1 MKFSW
6 GKKRL
11 KRRLSTAL
19 VFIMVSSCV
28 MPAYADG
35 SGITGNL
42 NSNVS
47 FSEDVL
53 SEESLEAAPEASW
66 EEEVISEDN
75 AGEGETVIDETAE
88 SDEAAQ
94 ETEEETI
101 EEPSEETDENLGET
115 EAEPGETEAEPGETE
130 AEPGETEA
138 EPEETEAEPGETEAE
153 PEETEE
159 SIDETEGSG
168 EAVEETE
175 EDTEESQE
183 PSGETKEEG
192 EKPENESI
200 EETEAPV
207 ENAGPFSIEVRN
219 IELMGDYEEGTY
231 TGSGAGYKSTI
242 TLKIT
247 IADNQ
252 ITEIQEIS
260 QNETLSKWEMAKV
273 LFEEIINANST
284 DVDAISSATYSSDGI
299 IEAVND
305 ALSKAVTGGSQV
317 FEDGNGSKG
326 DPYIIAESVQL
337 ERFAQKINE
346 GNDYQGK
353 YIELSDD
360 LELSG
365 EWTPA
370 GTKEEPF
377 AGFFNGK
384 GHTITGLS
392 IQENNVKYAGL
403 FGYLAAG
410 AKVSDVKLE
419 DVNISREA
427 GATEAGAIAGSAEI
441 GVIIDNCQV
450 YGTIEAS
457 NSAGISYAGGIAGR
471 LGQESVVSN
480 VYADVTVAAFSG
492 SSSAYA
498 GGVIGMSVNKCILIN
513 GASVGSVSAKT
524 DAGTICGAGGVFG
537 TQSGTAYNVF
547 SNCDVTAESAEQSK
561 ALAGGI
567 SGMATNNTAIVNGYF
582 NNSIANAFM
591 TASSAINK
599 YVAENVVS
607 LWDSEFNSQ
616 DFADTLNRGLTRSQ
630 RAGGI
635 ARISE
640 AGNQNMGDLEHAL
653 DALDILYAWDYTGG
667 VILSGE
673 AFVDDTI
680 DTGIFESGSG
690 TEEDPYVLKTEEQLR
705 AFAKSL
711 SDDVTYSG
719 IYIALEEDVDVS
731 SETWLPIGLG
741 HYDFRGTFD
750 GKGNKI
756 TGIRIGTQEAPYE
769 EESGDSQN
777 LSKMT
782 TYYGFFGVIGENA
795 VIKNLGIEDSVIS
808 VKRSTSI
815 YAGLLAGVTDRAYV
829 DSCYAQGYV
838 SSETTHSK
846 ANAWAGGLVSQTIK
860 GGIINSWSDAEVF
873 CTAIGGLA
881 ESGAFIGMTNRSVV
895 ANCFALGNTGGKA
908 SREDGNEGMPA
919 VSSFIGVNAGK
930 VANCYA
936 SGDMNAA
943 SFSTYVG
950 SFSGWATG
958 IARQFISYYN
968 ADAVQNSNGT
978 INNPVISV
986 GFMVSAG
993 VNDEGEPYDGTYH
1006 VGIEAKELSFMKSQA
1021 FADLLNSNFHAFP
1034 LDLVNGE
1041 SSNVGNQNAMG
1052 LPEFMKLKEWQ
1063 LENDV
1068 VMPVGETVITTYED
1082 MTPVFEPD
1090 ALDVADGTYYGRAK
1104 GPGGEYIYVNMT
1116 VAEARISE
1124 IHVTKHSEGSQLDS
1138 ISPEIIASVISAQ
1151 NYSQSGS
1158 DSELGKAL
1166 KSAIA
1171 VAAQKA
1177 AIRDI
1182 SGYGYVSDTIF
1193 GAGNGTKENPYLIN
1207 TPEQLVAFAG
1217 SLNEDEHYDGK
1228 YVKLGNHISL
1238 DGIEWI
1244 PAGGSGVYGF
1254 RGTFDGNNKV
1264 ISHMT
1269 IGSPEN
1275 PEMYCKSVGLFA
1287 NLEAARIKNLGIENA
1302 SIYQKYL
1309 GDSIAYSG
1317 LLSGYYIENA
1327 GDGGYVDFCYA
1338 EGTINSYTAKQND
1351 SGGLIGA
1358 INRGTIANSYTK
1370 AEINCESRDG
1380 YAYAGGIS
1388 ALPNRALIINNYALG
1403 SIKGKGNGARI
1414 QIGGISGMN
1423 AGITINNY
1431 ASVELV
1437 SANTT
1442 VDIGGFSGRVSGIGY
1457 VERAYYNSEAKQISG
1472 SLEILPAKGVGTVV
1486 SGTNYGKGI
1495 VVDLEG
1501 KSLSDLKRTEFA
1513 ETLNANIADAEIIK
1527 KAGSLLEELGSGIP
1541 SEITLRDFQYSANED
1556 GVVFKDRVSGST
1568 DGGSSDGGSPDGGS
1582 SDGGSSDG
1590 GSSGGGSTGGDN
1602 SGGDPS
1608 DGGATS
1614 HDSSSESSSAG
1625 TETKCS
1631 ANLADRPV
1639 KADIAV
1645 TANVGENGSASVSVS
1660 DQTIAEAIA
1669 RAQSDARVQGKTA
1682 NGISMAINIVLPKEA
1697 RSLVVAFSRNALER
1711 LVNANIQSLDFN
1723 GTLVTMGLNKKAV
1736 EEICRQSGN
1745 DITISAEP
1753 VDISG
1758 VRSCYDITIRSVK
1771 DGEPLTVTDLKEGA
1785 AVMGI
1790 PYTPES
1796 NEDSGRL
1803 YGVYVDDSGRISRIA
1818 NSVYDGNSRQILFL
1832 TNHFSI
1838 YGVGYM
1844 ASAPAFADTQ
1854 AHWAGESIDY
1864 ITGRGLL
1871 PGVSVSGFAPEA
1883 VLTRGTLAAAL
1894 GTLAEADVS
1903 SYTGSS
1909 FSDLAGNEQA
1919 PYVEWAYR
1927 NGIIQGTGADL
1938 FEPDAAVTREEMASV
1953 MQNYARVT
1961 GFSLPVTRSQYS
1973 FADYESIGSEGKAA
1987 VTAMQKAGVMMGER
2001 DGSFQP
2007 KGNITRAQAAV
2018 ILERYIK
2025 LVIDPKTAEGWA
2037 KNDSGQY
2044 LYYKNGLAVTGTEII
2059 NGVTY
2064 YFSAAGIMQEN

>member
-1 MKFSW
+1 LKFSW
-6 GKKRL
+6 GKKEF

-35 SGITGNL
+35 SGINMSL
-42 NSNVS
+42 NNNAS
-47 FSEDVL
+47 FSEEIL
-53 SEESLEAAPEASW
+53 SEESLEAVQEASS
-66 EEEVISEDN
+66 EEELTSEDN
-75 AGEGETVIDETAE
+75 AGK
-88 SDEAAQ
+88 
-94 ETEEETI
+94 EETI
-101 EEPSEETDENLGET
+101 IDEATEESEEEGIEEPAEETDENLE
-115 EAEPGETEAEPGETE
+115 
-130 AEPGETEA
+130 
-138 EPEETEAEPGETEAE
+138 ETEAE

-159 SIDETEGSG
+159 GIEQ
-168 EAVEETE
+168 A
-175 EDTEESQE
+175 EESE
-183 PSGETKEEG
+183 AASGETKEDA

-200 EETEAPV
+200 EETETMIENEKPV
-207 ENAGPFSIEVRN
+207 SVEVSVEARN
-219 IELMGDYEEGTY
+219 IELTGDYEDGTY
-231 TGSGAGYKSTI
+231 TGSGEGYKSTI
-242 TLKIT
+242 TLKVT

-252 ITEIQEIS
+252 ITDIQEIS
-260 QNETLSKWEMAKV
+260 QNETLSKWEKAK
-273 LFEEIINANST
+273 LIFEEIINANST
-284 DVDAISSATYSSDGI
+284 DVDAISSATYSSEGI

-305 ALSKAVTGGSQV
+305 ALSKAVVGGSQV

-326 DPYIIAESVQL
+326 NPYIIAESLQL

-353 YIELSDD
+353 YIELSND

-370 GTKEEPF
+370 GTKEKPF
-377 AGFFNGK
+377 AGFFCGK
-384 GHTITGLS
+384 GYTISALS
-392 IQENNVKYAGL
+392 IQETTVKYAGL

-410 AKVSDVKLE
+410 ARVSDVKLE

-427 GATEAGAIAGSAEI
+427 GAAEAGAVAGSTEN
-441 GVIIDNCQV
+441 GVVIDNCQV

-457 NSAGISYAGGIAGR
+457 NSTGLSYAGGIAGK
-471 LGQESVVSN
+471 LGQECVVSN
-480 VYADVTVAAFSG
+480 VYADVSVAALSG

-498 GGVIGMSVNKCILIN
+498 GGIIGMSVNKCILIN
-513 GASVGSVSAKT
+513 GASFGSVSAKT
-524 DAGTICGAGGVFG
+524 DAGTISGAGGVFG

-547 SNCDVTAESAEQSK
+547 SNCDVTVESADQSK
-561 ALAGGI
+561 ILIGGI

-582 NNSIANAFM
+582 NSSIPNAFM
-591 TASSAINK
+591 TASSAITK
-599 YVAENVVS
+599 YIAENVVS
-607 LWDSEFNSQ
+607 LSDLELNSP

-630 RAGGI
+630 RAGAI
-635 ARISE
+635 TRISE
-640 AGNQNMGDLEHAL
+640 AGNQNMGDLERAL
-653 DALDILYAWDYTGG
+653 DSLNIIYAWDYSGR

-673 AFVDDTI
+673 AFADDSI
-680 DTGIFESGSG
+680 DAGIFESGSG
-690 TEEDPYVLKTEEQLR
+690 TEEDPYILKTEEQLR
-705 AFAKSL
+705 GFAKSL

-719 IYIALEEDVDVS
+719 IYIALEEDIDVS
-731 SETWLPIGLG
+731 GETWLPIGLG

-750 GKGNKI
+750 GKGHKI
-756 TGIRIGTQEAPYE
+756 TGIRIGTAEAPYI

-777 LSKMT
+777 LGKMT
-782 TYYGFFGVIGENA
+782 TYYGFFGVVGENA

-808 VKRSTSI
+808 VRRSTSI
-815 YAGLLAGVTDRAYV
+815 YAGLLAGVTDKAYI
-829 DSCYAQGYV
+829 DSCYARGYV

-860 GGIINSWSDAEVF
+860 GGIINSWTDAEVF
-873 CTAIGGLA
+873 CRAIGGLA

-936 SGDMNAA
+936 VGDMNAA

-1006 VGIEAKELSFMKSQA
+1006 VGIEAKELSFMKSQI
-1021 FADLLNSNFHAFP
+1021 FADLLNSNFNAFP

-1068 VMPVGETVITTYED
+1068 VMPVGETVTTTYED

-1104 GPGGEYIYVNMT
+1104 GPGGEYIYVKTT
-1116 VAEARISE
+1116 VAEARISD
-1124 IHVTKHSEGSQLDS
+1124 IHITKHSEGSQLDS
-1138 ISPEIIASVISAQ
+1138 ISPEIIAYVISNQ

-1177 AIRDI
+1177 SIRDI
-1182 SGYGYVSDTIF
+1182 TGYGYVSDSIF
-1193 GAGNGTKENPYLIN
+1193 AAGNGTKENPYFIN

-1217 SLNEDEHYDGK
+1217 SLNEDEHYEGK
-1228 YVKLGNHISL
+1228 YVKLGNIIAL

-1269 IGSPEN
+1269 VGSSEN

-1317 LLSGYYIENA
+1317 ILSGYYIENA

-1351 SGGLIGA
+1351 SAGLIGA
-1358 INRGTIANSYTK
+1358 INRGTIANSYAK
-1370 AEINCESRDG
+1370 ARINCESRDG

-1388 ALPNRALIINNYALG
+1388 ALPNRALIINNYASG
-1403 SIKGKGNGARI
+1403 SIQGKGNGARI

-1423 AGITINNY
+1423 AGIAINNY

-1442 VDIGGFSGRVSGIGY
+1442 ADIGGFSGRVSGIGY
-1457 VERAYYNSEAKQISG
+1457 VERAYYNSEARQISG

-1501 KSLSDLKRTEFA
+1501 KSLSGLKRPEFA
-1513 ETLNANIADAEIIK
+1513 EILNANKADAEMIK
-1527 KAGSLLEELGSGIP
+1527 RAGSMLEELGSAIP
-1541 SEITLRDFQYSANED
+1541 SEITLRDFQYSADEN
-1556 GVVFKDRVSGST
+1556 GVVFKDRTAGHT
-1568 DGGSSDGGSPDGGS
+1568 DGGS

-1590 GSSGGGSTGGDN
+1590 DSSGGDTSGSD
-1602 SGGDPS
+1602 SS
-1608 DGGATS
+1608 DGGASS
-1614 HDSSSESSSAG
+1614 HDSSDERSSVT
-1625 TETKCS
+1625 TETKSS
-1631 ANLADRPV
+1631 AYLTDRPV
-1639 KADIAV
+1639 KADVAV
-1645 TANVGENGSASVSVS
+1645 TANVGENGYASVSVS
-1660 DQTIAEAIA
+1660 DQAIAEAIA
-1669 RAQSDARVQGKTA
+1669 RAQSEARVQGKTA
-1682 NGISMAINIVLPKEA
+1682 DGISIAINIVLPKDA
-1697 RSLVVAFSRNALER
+1697 RSLSASFSNNALER
-1711 LVNANIQSLDFN
+1711 LVSANVQSLDLN
-1723 GTLVTMGLNKKAV
+1723 GTLVTIGLNKKVV
-1736 EEICRQSGN
+1736 EEICRQSG
-1745 DITISAEP
+1745 DDVTIAVEM
-1753 VDISG
+1753 VDIIG
-1758 VRSCYDITIRSVK
+1758 VRSCYDITVRSVK
-1771 DGEPLTVTDLKEGA
+1771 DGETMTVTSLKEGA
-1785 AVMGI
+1785 AVIGI
-1790 PYTPES
+1790 PYIPEN
-1796 NEDSGRL
+1796 NEAEGRL
-1803 YGVYVDDSGRISRIA
+1803 YGVYVEDNGRISRIA

-1838 YGVGYM
+1838 YGVGCM
-1844 ASAPAFADTQ
+1844 ASAQAFADTEK
-1854 AHWAGESIDY
+1854 HWARESIDY
-1864 ITGRGLL
+1864 IVGRGLL
-1871 PGVSVSGFAPEA
+1871 SGVSDSGFAPDA
-1883 VLTRGTLAAAL
+1883 VLTRGELAAAL
-1894 GTLAEADVS
+1894 GKMAEVDVS
-1903 SYTGSS
+1903 SYTGSN
-1909 FSDLAGNEQA
+1909 FTDVTGNEEV
-1919 PYVEWAYR
+1919 PYMEWAHQ
-1927 NGIIQGTGADL
+1927 NGIVQGAGTDL
-1938 FEPDAAVTREEMASV
+1938 FAPDAAVTREEMAAV
-1953 MQNYARVT
+1953 MQNYTRVT
-1961 GFSLPVTRSQYS
+1961 GFSLPITRSQFS
-1973 FADYESIGSEGKAA
+1973 FTDHESMGSEAKAA
-1987 VTAMQKAGVMMGER
+1987 VIAMQKAGVMMGER

-2025 LVIDPKTAEGWA
+2025 LSIDPKTAEGWA

-2044 LYYKNGLAVTGTEII
+2044 LYYKNGLAVTGSQII
-2059 NGVTY
+2059 DGVTC
-2064 YFSAAGIMQEN
+2064 YFSTDGIMQEI